1 MFNTDE
7 LIWENHAAWFAKQ
20 LGNPDFIMLIYQVNG
35 VAQWGFYL
43 APTCSRGQGSR
54 MGRLALA
61 WAFAELGAA
70 KIIGQVLPHN
80 IASLKLHEKLGFFR
94 LPEKNDVAQFELS
107 LDKCYI
113 KKQFHSRFK
122 IE

>member
-1 MFNTDE
+1 MGFLSRANVF
-7 LIWENHAAWFAKQ
+7 AWTRFAH
-20 LGNPDFIMLIYQVNG
+20 G
-35 VAQWGFYL
+35 
-43 APTCSRGQGSR
+43 
-54 MGRLALA
+54 
-61 WAFAELGAA
+61 AFAELGAA

-94 LPEKNDVAQFELS
+94 LPEQNDVAQFELS